1 MKHIKAKQGYP
12 QAAGFV
18 CENPAR
24 IFKKTYRDLATGPTH
39 HMPTPAAGNPAFLGL
54 IKPTAKQEG
63 RERNK
68 AGGMRHEHS
77 QRYGWLSSYRKETH
91 SSKAFQ
97 DILPPWLTFIP
108 NTATAKHPC
117 EPETCSVRGKHV
129 FSRKHTERAETPM
142 RKGEM
147 DLTKQQGRAMRC
159 KAID

>member
-1 MKHIKAKQGYP
+1 MKTP
-12 QAAGFV
+12 LGFS
-18 CENPAR
+18 
-24 IFKKTYRDLATGPTH
+24 KTYRDLATGPTH

-117 EPETCSVRGKHV
+117 EPETCSVRGKHL
-129 FSRKHTERAETPM
+129 F
-142 RKGEM
+142 
-147 DLTKQQGRAMRC
+147 
-159 KAID
+159 

>member
-1 MKHIKAKQGYP
+1 
-12 QAAGFV
+12 
-18 CENPAR
+18 
-24 IFKKTYRDLATGPTH
+24 
-39 HMPTPAAGNPAFLGL
+39 MPTPAAGNPAFLGL

-108 NTATAKHPC
+108 NTATTKHPC
-117 EPETCSVRGKHV
+117 ELETCGVR
-129 FSRKHTERAETPM
+129 RER
-142 RKGEM
+142 
-147 DLTKQQGRAMRC
+147 LF
-159 KAID
+159 